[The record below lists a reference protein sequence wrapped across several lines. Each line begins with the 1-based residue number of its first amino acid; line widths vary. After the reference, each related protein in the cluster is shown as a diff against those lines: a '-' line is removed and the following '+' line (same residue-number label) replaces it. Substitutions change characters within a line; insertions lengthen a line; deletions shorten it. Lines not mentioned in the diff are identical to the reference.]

1 MSSYVLLKAAL
12 LLHIVGI
19 VIMAGTTFADYFTF
33 RQLLRYLRQDAQK
46 AVAVNIAT
54 AKFSQLMS
62 LGMLLL
68 ILSGVLM
75 VSVYGHAFTTQ
86 IWFRIKMGIVLLIL
100 LNGILIARP
109 SMLKLQKLLPSV
121 ADNSEAAGRI
131 EVLKN
136 GSAYFTSHSC
146 CCSSLYLR

>member
-1 MSSYVLLKAAL
+1 M

-68 ILSGVLM
+68 IFSGVLM

-131 EVLKN
+131 EVLKKRISVFHVTQLLLFVIVFTL
-136 GSAYFTSHSC
+136 SAFRFS
-146 CCSSLYLR
+146 